1 MVRFA
6 ISGTQSTTILFF
18 LMMSLQRRDSS
29 ATKAAIS
36 AGLLPTGST
45 LAARNFACT
54 SGILIV
60 SPAALAISEPSGG
73 GVFGG
78 AASANQ
84 PVDTRPGS
92 PASAVVGISG
102 SMGERWVAPRAR
114 ILTAPTRTGGPPA
127 AMLPKNTST

>member
-18 LMMSLQRRDSS
+18 LMMSLQRRASS

-54 SGILIV
+54 SGILMV
-60 SPAALAISEPSGG
+60 STAALAISATSGD

-84 PVDTRPGS
+84 PVDTRPGR
-92 PASAVVGISG
+92 PASAGGGDSARR
-102 SMGERWVAPRAR
+102 GE
-114 ILTAPTRTGGPPA
+114 GGGWA
-127 AMLPKNTST
+127 GAQ